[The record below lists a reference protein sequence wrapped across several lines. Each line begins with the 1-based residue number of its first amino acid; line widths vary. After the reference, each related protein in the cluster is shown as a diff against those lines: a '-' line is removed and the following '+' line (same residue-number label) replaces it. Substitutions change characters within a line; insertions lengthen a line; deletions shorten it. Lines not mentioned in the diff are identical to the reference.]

1 MKHLCHWV
9 MELCEEASRLCNIR
23 DAEKEMDQNPS
34 KTLQL
39 HEAPLH

>member
-1 MKHLCHWV
+1 
-9 MELCEEASRLCNIR
+9 MEDVSHQAKKLWEASRLCNIR